1 MGART
6 LPGTRNKPA
15 RRRPHRCGPVHWNL
29 CRLQHARCTP
39 GGPVRVRSKQLSFRG
54 ARVGWHS
61 VKTDPRVLGA
71 ARGGRA
77 AGAGPASGRGHRVGP
92 AHRGL
97 SPVLRGPRRSQLWAA
112 PSGPH
117 TGPPPALGH
126 VRRQGCTAFTP
137 THSSRQPCLRLPGHA
152 ASSRGLRGPGD
163 GRLSSFKFFLI
174 TAHTEYCSV
183 SVSRVEPS
191 GYKAMDFTECPPL
204 PQGPR
209 RPRTRLSRWSC
220 VPCVHLASPWLSC
233 DCGSGL
239 PHLAPFLAQLPRPQP
254 PSRHHQCG
262 LWV

>member
-117 TGPPPALGH
+117 TGPPPCLGPCQKAGLHGLHSHPQQPPAL
-126 VRRQGCTAFTP
+126 P
-137 THSSRQPCLRLPGHA
+137 
-152 ASSRGLRGPGD
+152 
-163 GRLSSFKFFLI
+163 
-174 TAHTEYCSV
+174 
-183 SVSRVEPS
+183 
-191 GYKAMDFTECPPL
+191 
-204 PQGPR
+204 
-209 RPRTRLSRWSC
+209 
-220 VPCVHLASPWLSC
+220 ASPGTC
-233 DCGSGL
+233 RFFKG
-239 PHLAPFLAQLPRPQP
+239 P
-254 PSRHHQCG
+254 PGARG
-262 LWV
+262 RKAFFI